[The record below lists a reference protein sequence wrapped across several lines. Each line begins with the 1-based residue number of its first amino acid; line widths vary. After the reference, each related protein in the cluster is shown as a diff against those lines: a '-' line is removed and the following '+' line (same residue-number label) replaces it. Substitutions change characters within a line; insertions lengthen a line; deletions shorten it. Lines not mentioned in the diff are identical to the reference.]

1 MSGLF
6 DGLRAGAR
14 TLASLEAALSVVSEN
29 VANVNTPGYSR
40 RRPVFESSQVATFSF
55 GVLGSG
61 VEIDRITSTRNS
73 LIETRILGELQR
85 RGNLNGQRFTLEQI
99 ETVLYGSEGSGV
111 SQQISRFFDSFLE
124 LESNPSS
131 VEFRQ
136 SVLAEGQRTAD
147 VINNTAQA
155 LASLELN
162 NRAEARNSVSH
173 ANSILKQLAKVDA
186 EVTSLR
192 RQETDAGPLQDR
204 QEQLLRQLAEEIDF
218 HYYQT
223 DQGLHVTTVGTGRL
237 LMHGHTAHTIELDET
252 SGAFTLAVDGVD
264 ITSSVNEGR
273 LGGTLELQSQVFPS
287 FRGELNTLAATLAD
301 KVNTLHQSGEGLDD
315 ISGRNFFNVPVV
327 GSEASTLAVNPAL
340 EPAMV
345 AAGAI
350 GSGPGNG
357 VVAQQIADLRGSSL
371 TELGDRTF
379 SEFFSELVF
388 DAGLAAREVQEDMA
402 GQDRVLTQ
410 LENQRDSFSGVS
422 LDEEAVNMI
431 QYQRSFQATA
441 RVIRTLDELL
451 AETMNLIR

>member
-1 MSGLF
+1 MSGIF
-6 DGLRAGAR
+6 DSLRAGAR
-14 TLASLEAALSVVSEN
+14 TLSSLETALAVVSEN

-40 RRPVFESSQVATFSF
+40 RRPVFESSQVGTFSF
-55 GVLGSG
+55 GVLGNG
-61 VEIDRITSTRNS
+61 VEIGRISSTRNN

-124 LESNPSS
+124 LESNPAS

-147 VINNTAQA
+147 VIKNASQA
-155 LASLELN
+155 IASLEAN

-192 RQETDAGPLQDR
+192 RQETDAGPLQDQ

-252 SGAFTLAVDGVD
+252 SGAFTLEVDGVD

-315 ISGRNFFNVPVV
+315 VSGRDFFTFIA
-327 GSEASTLAVNPAL
+327 GSEATTLAVDSAL
-340 EPAMV
+340 LPSHI

-357 VVAQQIADLRGSSL
+357 VVAQQIADLRNTSL

-422 LDEEAVNMI
+422 LNEEAVNMI

-441 RVIRTLDELL
+441 RVMRTLDELL